1 MHVIC
6 VDDEELILSL
16 TVSMCNELSGV
27 DEAKGFTS
35 AKETLEYM
43 GENDADLAILDIN
56 MPDMNGL
63 VLAAKLKELHPDL
76 AIVFLTGYSEYAVDA
91 FAMHADGYLMKPVSK
106 ERLEA
111 EIGYVLSLQPD
122 RGESHI
128 KVRTFGNFDVFVDG
142 EPVYF
147 ARAKAKEMLAYLVD
161 RQGGQV
167 SRADIFSALWEGGMY
182 DRPRQKQLDV
192 VVRSLRDT
200 LDKYGVSEILEMK
213 HGVLRVVPEKMNC
226 DFYRFLEGDINAVQE
241 YRGEYMSEYPWASQM
256 EANIDRDINDRR

>member
-106 ERLEA
+106 ERLE
-111 EIGYVLSLQPD
+111 
-122 RGESHI
+122 
-128 KVRTFGNFDVFVDG
+128 
-142 EPVYF
+142 
-147 ARAKAKEMLAYLVD
+147 
-161 RQGGQV
+161 
-167 SRADIFSALWEGGMY
+167 
-182 DRPRQKQLDV
+182 
-192 VVRSLRDT
+192 
-200 LDKYGVSEILEMK
+200 SEIRIALPESKQFVIDELE
-213 HGVLRVVPEKMNC
+213 
-226 DFYRFLEGDINAVQE
+226 DYI
-241 YRGEYMSEYPWASQM
+241 
-256 EANIDRDINDRR
+256 